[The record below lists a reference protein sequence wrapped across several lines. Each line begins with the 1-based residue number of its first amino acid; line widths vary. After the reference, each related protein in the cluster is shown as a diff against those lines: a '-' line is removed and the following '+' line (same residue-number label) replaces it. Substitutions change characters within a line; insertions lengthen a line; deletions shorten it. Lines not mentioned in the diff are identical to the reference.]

1 MNNSSRTGTQQHQ
14 PVLCRALRDGTGTS
28 FIFSREQPVCKTL
41 HFDVGILTPDWLK
54 DSKYLG
60 QTAADNFVTNVW
72 TKAKFI
78 NYYADKVGC
87 CFGGLMLIAVNKAPA
102 CTKM

>member
-1 MNNSSRTGTQQHQ
+1 M
-14 PVLCRALRDGTGTS
+14 
-28 FIFSREQPVCKTL
+28 CKTL

-78 NYYADKVGC
+78 NYYADKVSEEC
-87 CFGGLMLIAVNKAPA
+87 V
-102 CTKM
+102 

>member
-1 MNNSSRTGTQQHQ
+1 M
-14 PVLCRALRDGTGTS
+14 
-28 FIFSREQPVCKTL
+28 CKTL

-54 DSKYLG
+54 DAKYLG

-78 NYYADKVGC
+78 NYYADKVSQA
-87 CFGGLMLIAVNKAPA
+87 GGRSLEGGTIAVRLIAQWSAGPVCMIN
-102 CTKM
+102 C

>member
-1 MNNSSRTGTQQHQ
+1 MIVQ
-14 PVLCRALRDGTGTS
+14 GTS
-28 FIFSREQPVCKTL
+28 FIFSRDQPVCKTL

-60 QTAADNFVTNVW
+60 QTATDNFVTNVW

-78 NYYADKVGC
+78 NYYADKVG
-87 CFGGLMLIAVNKAPA
+87 GNVPA
-102 CTKM
+102 RLSHPGSFPSLLPI

>member
-1 MNNSSRTGTQQHQ
+1 MW
-14 PVLCRALRDGTGTS
+14 LCVYTGTS
-28 FIFSREQPVCKTL
+28 FIFYRDQPVCKTL

-60 QTAADNFVTNVW
+60 QTATDNFVTNVW

-78 NYYADKVGC
+78 NYFADKVSSSRNLLRLAMGVR
-87 CFGGLMLIAVNKAPA
+87 GGDK
-102 CTKM
+102 